1 VLRNIDF
8 EALRSLR
15 DRHGAAFPRGRV
27 IVREGDT
34 SAEFYVVLQGAVEV
48 SIKDP
53 RTGAKHVLSVLQPGS
68 FFGEMSCFSGLP
80 RSATATAAEDSVL
93 LFFNQDTAIQLM
105 RASPLFALGVIQT
118 LCDRIRNNNERIA
131 QLSAL
136 VGDLEKGAAAPATST
151 HGKRATAASPA
162 LAATAA
168 AAASAARRTTPGA
181 PPIRDVAPVD
191 YNKALFWGR
200 PVVCPVSN
208 TRFLALNVR
217 PEVSQVKAR
226 DTDFREIVTGPNPL
240 HYLVYVCPECGYAA
254 YADDFATASGPEVGA
269 LAGRTAERQAAI
281 GSVTLAGERT
291 IDQAILSLRLAVD
304 CYLLRA
310 PNGQKLGGVYHRL
323 AWLYREAGDPERER
337 GYLAQ
342 AIEQY
347 RGAVE
352 EGELSGAAEVTLLYT
367 IGDLYLR
374 LDRPA
379 DAVKW
384 LQRASQHPDFRSQP
398 EIGKLLRERWTAAR
412 EATHARS

>member
-1 VLRNIDF
+1 MLRNIDF

-27 IVREGDT
+27 IFREGDT

-53 RTGAKHVLSVLQPGS
+53 QTGAKHVLSVLQPGS
-68 FFGEMSCFSGLP
+68 FFGEMSCFSSLP

-131 QLSAL
+131 RLSAL
-136 VGDLEKGAAAPATST
+136 VGDPEKVAAAAVSPGQRAAAANPAPAAAPSV
-151 HGKRATAASPA
+151 S
-162 LAATAA
+162 
-168 AAASAARRTTPGA
+168 ASAARPTAPSPP
-181 PPIRDVAPVD
+181 PPIRDAPPPD
-191 YNKALFWGR
+191 YNKALLWGKV
-200 PVVCPVSN
+200 VVCPVSN

-217 PEVSQVKAR
+217 PEVSHVKAR
-226 DTDFREIVTGPNPL
+226 DADFREIVVGPNPL
-240 HYLVYVCPECGYAA
+240 WYLMYVCPDCAYAA
-254 YADDFATASGPEVGA
+254 YPDDFANASAAEVSA
-269 LAGRTAERQAAI
+269 LAGHTAERQELVGGASI
-281 GSVTLAGERT
+281 AGERT
-291 IDQAILSLRLAVD
+291 IDLAILSFRLAVE

-310 PNGQKLGGVYHRL
+310 PNGQRLGGVYHRL
-323 AWLYREAGDPERER
+323 AWLHREAGDPENER
-337 GYLAQ
+337 GYLAE
-342 AIEQY
+342 ALEQY
-347 RGAVE
+347 RAVVQQ
-352 EGELSGAAEVTLLYT
+352 GELSGAAEVALLYT

-374 LDRPA
+374 LGRPV

-398 EIGKLLRERWTAAR
+398 ELGKLLRERWTAAR
-412 EATHARS
+412 EAARARS